1 MCIVGMAHAALLCC
15 ILIFG
20 LSIKKLQ
27 TLLRLIK
34 VAKIITNIQP
44 LKKPTSTGLPYV
56 AVWFFYNCCMCYI
69 SVNKNTDIN
78 FTFLFYWFIYTYSNT
93 LSRLLTHFKISP
105 AIANWAS

>member
-69 SVNKNTDIN
+69 SANKNTDIN
-78 FTFLFYWFIYTYSNT
+78 FTCLF
-93 LSRLLTHFKISP
+93 
-105 AIANWAS
+105 